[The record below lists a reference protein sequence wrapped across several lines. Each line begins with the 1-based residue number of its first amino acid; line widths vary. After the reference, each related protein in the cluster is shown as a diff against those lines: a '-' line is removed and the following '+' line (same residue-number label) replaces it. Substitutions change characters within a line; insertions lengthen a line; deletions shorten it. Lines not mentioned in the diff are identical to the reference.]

1 MKNSRFNL
9 RDGNDERTSDSL
21 FEEDQPQNADNLGR
35 PAWWF
40 KGSLFTPKNAQDK
53 KLARLQYVS
62 IVKDELILTERAQR
76 IRQFI
81 SVLSEWFPINV
92 LDSIGKEILI
102 ETNIRQN
109 DDQLVFHFLGALEA
123 DLRKRNST
131 IRWNVLEEIS
141 KMIGYS
147 IKKSDYTKWM
157 FYTRQRRKESGTD
170 TMKLVQRLVIEDI
183 ARKNISP
190 KEKREFIKN
199 TVQSCNKLKKTG
211 FICKDPEVAAWSLK
225 RVVINEKGAQ
235 KDVPQELRSAVTRMN
250 FRIRKSL

>member
-1 MKNSRFNL
+1 
-9 RDGNDERTSDSL
+9 
-21 FEEDQPQNADNLGR
+21 
-35 PAWWF
+35 
-40 KGSLFTPKNAQDK
+40 
-53 KLARLQYVS
+53 
-62 IVKDELILTERAQR
+62 
-76 IRQFI
+76 
-81 SVLSEWFPINV
+81 
-92 LDSIGKEILI
+92 
-102 ETNIRQN
+102 
-109 DDQLVFHFLGALEA
+109 
-123 DLRKRNST
+123 
-131 IRWNVLEEIS
+131 
-141 KMIGYS
+141 MIGYS

-190 KEKREFIKN
+190 EEKREFIKN